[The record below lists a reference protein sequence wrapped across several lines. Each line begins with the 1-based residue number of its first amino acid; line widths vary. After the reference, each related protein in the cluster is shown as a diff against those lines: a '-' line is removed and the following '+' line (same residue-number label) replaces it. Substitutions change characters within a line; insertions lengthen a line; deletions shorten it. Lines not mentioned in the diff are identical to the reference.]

1 MTFAEIKELHG
12 MGFTP
17 EQIVS
22 LSGKPEQPQAE
33 PEEQSEE
40 QPEETEPAEQPAEAE
55 QPKEDT
61 RITELQQEVENLKKQ
76 LQKQN
81 LQTARMETFPD
92 DLQTQTDK
100 IMAEL
105 IRPTIKEDN
114 KP

>member
-1 MTFAEIKELHG
+1 MTFEEIRELHG

-33 PEEQSEE
+33 PEEQ
-40 QPEETEPAEQPAEAE
+40 PEETEPAEQPAEAE
-55 QPKEDT
+55 QPQPQEDT

-81 LQTARMETFPD
+81 RQTARMETLPD

-105 IRPTIKEDN
+105 IRPTIKEEN

>member
-1 MTFAEIKELHG
+1 MTFEEIKELHG

-17 EQIVS
+17 EQIVT
-22 LSGKPEQPQAE
+22 LTGKPEQPQAE
-33 PEEQSEE
+33 PEE

-55 QPKEDT
+55 QPQEDT

-81 LQTARMETFPD
+81 RQSARIETLPD

-105 IRPTIKEDN
+105 IRPAIKEEN

>member
-1 MTFAEIKELHG
+1 MTFEEIKELHG

-33 PEEQSEE
+33 PEEQ
-40 QPEETEPAEQPAEAE
+40 PEETEPAEAE
-55 QPKEDT
+55 QPQPQEDT
-61 RITELQQEVENLKKQ
+61 RITELQQEVENLKRQ

-81 LQTARMETFPD
+81 RQSARIETLPD

-105 IRPTIKEDN
+105 IRPTIKEEN
-114 KP
+114 KL

>member
-1 MTFAEIKELHG
+1 MTFEEIKELHG

-17 EQIVS
+17 EQIIS
-22 LSGKPEQPQAE
+22 LSGKPEQPQPQAE
-33 PEEQSEE
+33 PEEQ
-40 QPEETEPAEQPAEAE
+40 PKETEPAEQPAEAD

-81 LQTARMETFPD
+81 RQSARMETLPD

-105 IRPTIKEDN
+105 IRPSIKED
-114 KP
+114 KKK

>member
-1 MTFAEIKELHG
+1 MTFEEIKELHG

-17 EQIVS
+17 DQIVS
-22 LSGKPEQPQAE
+22 LSGKPEQPQTE
-33 PEEQSEE
+33 PEEQPEE

-81 LQTARMETFPD
+81 RQTARMETLPD

-105 IRPTIKEDN
+105 IRPTIKEEN

>member
-1 MTFAEIKELHG
+1 MTFEEIKELHG

-17 EQIVS
+17 EQIVT
-22 LSGKPEQPQAE
+22 LTGKPEQPQAE
-33 PEEQSEE
+33 PEEQL
-40 QPEETEPAEQPAEAE
+40 EETEPAEQPAEAE

-61 RITELQQEVENLKKQ
+61 RITELQQEVENLKRQ

-81 LQTARMETFPD
+81 RQSARIETLPD

-105 IRPTIKEDN
+105 IRPTIKEEN

>member
-1 MTFAEIKELHG
+1 MTFEEIKELHG

-17 EQIVS
+17 EQIIS
-22 LSGKPEQPQAE
+22 LTGKPEQPQAE
-33 PEEQSEE
+33 PEE

-76 LQKQN
+76 LQQQN
-81 LQTARMETFPD
+81 RQSARIEKLPD

-105 IRPTIKEDN
+105 IRPTIKEEN

>member
-1 MTFAEIKELHG
+1 MTFEEIKELHG

-17 EQIVS
+17 EQIVT
-22 LSGKPEQPQAE
+22 LTGGKPEQPQAE
-33 PEEQSEE
+33 PEE
-40 QPEETEPAEQPAEAE
+40 QPEETEPAEQPAEVE

-76 LQKQN
+76 LQQQN
-81 LQTARMETFPD
+81 RQSARIEKLPD

-105 IRPTIKEDN
+105 IRPTIKEEN